1 MINVLITG
9 ADGFV
14 GKNLLAYLQSY
25 ENINPAYFTKKNSTF
40 DLFKKILSCDTII
53 HLAATNRSKEKI
65 DFLRTNLKLTKIICD
80 FIQENKLKKKILY
93 LSSIHDVKNTAY
105 GQSKKLAINYLKKFT
120 LKNKGNGVLILRLS
134 RLFGKWS
141 RPNYNS
147 VVATFCHSI
156 QNNKK
161 IKIFNPTKKIDLNH
175 IDDLMNEI
183 IIFINSKKKNFF
195 TIKNVKPK
203 YKLSARKILT
213 SIKKLHSKNN
223 NQDISGL
230 GNKKNIN
237 KYLYST
243 LMSFSPEKQI
253 IQKLK
258 TFKDKR
264 GSFTEVLKTSN
275 DGQFSFFTC
284 EPGEIRGNH
293 FHNTKVEKF
302 LVVKGRAEFSM
313 RDLFSDEIKKYILDE
328 NRPELINSIPG
339 KAHSIKNIGV
349 EKLIVFVW
357 ANEIFDKKKPDTVSQ
372 NI

>member
-1 MINVLITG
+1 
-9 ADGFV
+9 
-14 GKNLLAYLQSY
+14 
-25 ENINPAYFTKKNSTF
+25 
-40 DLFKKILSCDTII
+40 
-53 HLAATNRSKEKI
+53 
-65 DFLRTNLKLTKIICD
+65 
-80 FIQENKLKKKILY
+80 
-93 LSSIHDVKNTAY
+93 
-105 GQSKKLAINYLKKFT
+105 
-120 LKNKGNGVLILRLS
+120 
-134 RLFGKWS
+134 
-141 RPNYNS
+141 
-147 VVATFCHSI
+147 
-156 QNNKK
+156 
-161 IKIFNPTKKIDLNH
+161 
-175 IDDLMNEI
+175 
-183 IIFINSKKKNFF
+183 
-195 TIKNVKPK
+195 
-203 YKLSARKILT
+203 
-213 SIKKLHSKNN
+213 
-223 NQDISGL
+223 
-230 GNKKNIN
+230 
-237 KYLYST
+237 
-243 LMSFSPEKQI
+243 MSFSSDKQI

-264 GSFTEVLKTSN
+264 GSFTEVLKTSE